1 MNAAFITVEGT
12 EGVGK
17 STSLAFIRELLE
29 EAGKKVVVT
38 REPGGTQLGERLREW
53 ILSASAG
60 SLSAT
65 TETLLMYAARSHHID
80 RVIRPA
86 LNAGTWVVCD
96 RFVDA
101 TMAYQGAGRSADTE
115 LLGELSKRVLRGLR
129 PDLTLLLDAPL
140 DIGFGRIRHRERDHF
155 EQEDRSF
162 FERVRAEYLA
172 IAAREPERVQ
182 VVDAAQTPEDV
193 RTSVRIAIER
203 FVDRQEA
210 LPHD

>member
-1 MNAAFITVEGT
+1 MSGAFITIEGT

-17 STSLAFIRELLE
+17 STNIAYIRELLE
-29 EAGKKVVVT
+29 QSGCSVVVT

-53 ILSASAG
+53 VLSSGAG

-86 LNAGTWVVCD
+86 LNAGKWVVCD

-101 TMAYQGAGRSADTE
+101 TLAYQGAGRHADAK
-115 LLGELSKRVLRGLR
+115 LLENLAGHVLDGLQ

-140 DIGFGRIRHRERDHF
+140 DIGFGRIRHREKDHF
-155 EQEDRSF
+155 EQEDREF
-162 FERVRAEYLA
+162 FERVRAEYHA
-172 IAAREPERVQ
+172 IAAREPDRVQ
-182 VVDAAQTPEDV
+182 VIDAAQTPEDV
-193 RTSVRIAIER
+193 QLSVRDVMRRFIAQHR
-203 FVDRQEA
+203 A
-210 LPHD
+210 SA